1 MSLDH
6 NFFYGTFPN
15 LSSSS
20 KLQILD
26 VRCNFF
32 SGTNAPTSSQTI
44 IINTTGNC
52 FNDSDL
58 NSKIKC
64 SQAYFDC
71 PSFQASIANGGCPSC
86 PSVCPSLQTV
96 TDATTCVCRSPITTG
111 ATSTLIRKVVGS
123 IVGVGGFLIL
133 ARFLCWKWKRT
144 HKQPLRD
151 HEVQGVST
159 LWEAPE
165 GVLRFTL
172 HVLANATHNFES
184 SQEIGQGG
192 FGKVFYGI
200 LDDGKKVAVKRASS
214 SCIQS
219 SSVFHNE
226 VILLSRLHHRN
237 LVHLVGFCDDDDVQI
252 LVYEYMTNGNLH
264 TLLFKNNSRLTL
276 NWFRRLDIA
285 LDVAQGLEYL
295 HSFADPPVIHRDVKP
310 SNILLDENMVA
321 KLSDFGISKVAREFE
336 THFSTR
342 PAGTVGYIDPQYFL
356 REQLTTAS
364 DVYSFGVVL
373 LELISGQKSI
383 DNTRLDD
390 HNLVAWVKSKLNT
403 HGLKSIVDP
412 RLGDEYPEQIYQ
424 DIVRLAIDCASF
436 NSKDRPSMKEVVN
449 ILDACHSAVSP
460 HLLQEVH
467 DTDNWSYKEQSKDT
481 EGGNAGSSTSFSVS
495 FPSFR

>member
-237 LVHLVGFCDDDDVQI
+237 LVHLVGFCDDDDVQ
-252 LVYEYMTNGNLH
+252 
-264 TLLFKNNSRLTL
+264 
-276 NWFRRLDIA
+276 
-285 LDVAQGLEYL
+285 
-295 HSFADPPVIHRDVKP
+295 
-310 SNILLDENMVA
+310 
-321 KLSDFGISKVAREFE
+321 
-336 THFSTR
+336 
-342 PAGTVGYIDPQYFL
+342 
-356 REQLTTAS
+356 
-364 DVYSFGVVL
+364 
-373 LELISGQKSI
+373 
-383 DNTRLDD
+383 
-390 HNLVAWVKSKLNT
+390 VKSKLNT